1 MHKDVSARVYA
12 VWVLVCALGYLALQL
27 LYLHHLP
34 LTTDEFDGALDV
46 FRLRDEVP
54 YVDFK
59 PYKTVLGYYSQL
71 PPLLLGSDVWSSML
85 NVKYALAGLNTV
97 LTLLAAWLARP
108 LSSRLALAL
117 ALPCWLLMSN
127 WLERSSELRV
137 DTQTAWPGLF
147 ALLVLLRGRS
157 VLAGLLCALSFLIS
171 QKGVYFIAGS
181 GCALLAG
188 VAVRQDKRAALADG
202 IRFTLACVTPIALY
216 FAFFSLLESAA
227 ATTRVMFMS
236 HNAIAFTDIYPNI
249 RKFWRQTLTQN
260 PGFYALAAL
269 GLIALAVRTAQGF
282 LRRDPSEARVRDTQ
296 LFAYGAVLTAGFIWH
311 KQPWPYFFVLLAP
324 TAFVLCASAVD
335 IIGRASATRAG
346 LAACWT
352 GLTIPIALSLAF
364 CAARV
369 PVITRESQAYQR
381 HMIELASALVGE
393 TETYLAGFDILFDR
407 AQSPQALRRLSIG
420 TRRALERA
428 PKEKVDAMLD
438 ELKAKPPKVLIR
450 NERFNGIPKRVKR
463 YLQDNYMPFWGNL
476 ELYAP
481 RITRAARIDL
491 AFAGAYRV
499 ELEGA
504 GKMINI
510 DGRELADGAVIELTR
525 GEHAVEAAQRG
536 RLVWQPP
543 QPIKK
548 RLDPR
553 FKKRGELI
561 GKNYNR

>member
-1 MHKDVSARVYA
+1 VQKDVSARVYA
-12 VWVLVCALGYLALQL
+12 VWVLGCALGYLALQL
-27 LYLHHLP
+27 LYLRHLP

-46 FRLRDEVP
+46 YRLRDEVP

-71 PPLLLGSDVWSSML
+71 PPLLLGSDVWSSMV
-85 NVKYALAGLNTV
+85 NVKLALAVLNTA

-108 LSSRLALAL
+108 LFTRLALAL

-137 DTQTAWPGLF
+137 DAQTAWPGLF
-147 ALLVLLRGRS
+147 ALLVLLRGRA

-188 VAVRQDKRAALADG
+188 LAVRQDKRVALADG
-202 IRFTLACVTPIALY
+202 VRFTLACLAPIALY

-249 RKFWRQTLTQN
+249 RKFWRQTLEQN
-260 PGFYALAAL
+260 PGLYALAAL
-269 GLIALAVRTAQGF
+269 GLIALLTRTARGVVQ
-282 LRRDPSEARVRDTQ
+282 RDASEARVRDTQ
-296 LFAYGAVLTAGFIWH
+296 LFAYCAVLTAGFIWH

-335 IIGRASATRAG
+335 IIGRASTTRAG
-346 LAACWT
+346 LAVCWT
-352 GLTIPIALSLAF
+352 VLAIPIVLSLAYP
-364 CAARV
+364 AMRV
-369 PVITRESQAYQR
+369 PVVTRESQAYQR
-381 HMIELASALVGE
+381 HMIELASALVDE

-407 AQSPQALRRLSIG
+407 EQSPQALRRLSIG

-428 PKEKVDAMLD
+428 PEAKIDAMLE
-438 ELKAKPPKVLIR
+438 ELKAKPPKLLVR
-450 NERFNGIPKRVKR
+450 NERFNGMPKRVKR
-463 YLQDNYMPFWGNL
+463 YLQDNYAPFWGNL

-481 RITRAARIDL
+481 RITRAATIDL

-499 ELEGA
+499 EIEGA
-504 GKMINI
+504 GKTIEI
-510 DGRELADGAVIELTR
+510 DGRELSEGDVIELTR
-525 GEHAVEAAQRG
+525 GEHAVEAQQRG

-543 QPIKK
+543 PAIKE